1 MGRILLRWMVA
12 LAIPGLLVVGLS
24 GCGGEQAVESESE
37 LAPSAAATESEPAA
51 SVPATT
57 SEEDQWAGLTN
68 EQRAY
73 TCTTR
78 DNASATDWSAY
89 LDEVCPAGQSALV
102 ESEETLS
109 LETAAW
115 ALAIYEDRVVNSP
128 KSTADLGA
136 DQTVKDSVCS
146 MSREQWVEPIV
157 RRWRD
162 DPTVLKPSE
171 FVWEGVAYVPDEAFV
186 HYSVSLQWQELCAP
200 GEPVDPPI
208 L

>member
-1 MGRILLRWMVA
+1 MLPRWVVA
-12 LAIPGLLVVGLS
+12 LAFPGLLVVGLS

-37 LAPSAAATESEPAA
+37 PTP
-51 SVPATT
+51 SVPATI
-57 SEEDQWAGLTN
+57 SEEDQWAGLTD

-78 DNASATDWSAY
+78 DDAPAADWSAY
-89 LDEVCPAGQSALV
+89 LDEVCPAGQSAPV

-128 KSTADLGA
+128 KSMAELGA
-136 DQTVKDSVCS
+136 DQSVKDSVCS
-146 MSREQWVEPIV
+146 LSREQWVEPIV
-157 RRWRD
+157 RGWRD
-162 DPTVLKPSE
+162 DPTVIEPSE

-186 HYSVSLQWQELCAP
+186 HYAVSLQWQELCAP
-200 GEPVDPPI
+200 GQPVDPPI